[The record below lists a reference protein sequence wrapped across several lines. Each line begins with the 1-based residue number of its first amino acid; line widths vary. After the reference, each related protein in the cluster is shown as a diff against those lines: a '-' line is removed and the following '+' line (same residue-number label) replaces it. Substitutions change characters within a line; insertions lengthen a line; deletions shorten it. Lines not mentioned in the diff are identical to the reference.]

1 MGQVF
6 RKSGPKDEPTDS
18 LSVPVGG
25 YVLYGPSVKTSCTAV
40 ETQKKGLS
48 SSTPIP
54 YDVAY
59 FLIEC
64 LTSYGH
70 FSGIEGVS
78 KLLGVDFINASKGR
92 VGGLV
97 AWNSDKNKLDSYAS
111 PYQRARLYYIS
122 TDL

>member
-1 MGQVF
+1 MC
-6 RKSGPKDEPTDS
+6 PPTRYPCQ
-18 LSVPVGG
+18 LG
-25 YVLYGPSVKTSCTAV
+25 YISYAPSEETCCTAV
-40 ETQKKGLS
+40 ETPSKIGHS
-48 SSTPIP
+48 SSSPIP
-54 YDVAY
+54 YDVAL

-64 LTSYGH
+64 LTRYGH
-70 FSGIEGVS
+70 FSGIEGIS

-111 PYQRARLYYIS
+111 TYQRARLYRLL